1 MRFCNFCSSGHIGD
15 EEHFLMNCD
24 VFALKRGCFFGKMSS
39 IVPNFNNMSSS
50 DKLKTILCPTST
62 AATKT
67 VNKFIRIM
75 FLARDFIDEG
85 NNIDDMSYPT
95 MPVNTDY
102 VDYDNW
108 SDVDEWDHN
117 VSDISNSDYEPG

>member
-1 MRFCNFCSSGHIGD
+1 
-15 EEHFLMNCD
+15 MNCD
-24 VFALKRGCFFGKMSS
+24 VFSLKRGCFFGKMSS
-39 IVPNFNNMSSS
+39 IVPNFNTMSSS

-85 NNIDDMSYPT
+85 NNINDMSYPT
-95 MPVNTDY
+95 MPVNYDY

-117 VSDISNSDYEPG
+117 VSEMSNSDYESG